1 MKRKYKWWMV
11 LLFVVGIVLISL
23 NVAILITGNTYIYKA
38 LIFNYVNIDD
48 LDLFHTRT
56 IENSNGKGEPWSVS
70 ASYNKGRIPDTVRA
84 ELEKLESVAYLVI
97 KDDSIRY
104 EEYWD
109 HYSEKSLSNS
119 FSMAKSVIGLLIGI
133 AHDEGKIKS
142 LDEPIGNYLE
152 DYKEGLA
159 AQTTIRDVLM
169 MSSGSNWDESY
180 SSLFSITT
188 KAYYGSSLEKLL
200 HEEVKIDEQ
209 PGRIWNYKSGDTQML
224 AFILEKATGQHVA
237 DYASEKLWIPIGAEF
252 PAQWSLDSKDG
263 HEKAFCCIYSN
274 ARDFARIGK
283 LMLDSGNWNGRQ
295 LISKDF
301 VRQAISPNNLVYDDD
316 TTSRVT
322 SYGYQWWLMNYKEHP
337 IFYMRGLLGQY
348 VFVIPDQ
355 RMIVVRLGKQ
365 REKIQVNRIPLEVN
379 YILEGALSV
388 GN

>member
-1 MKRKYKWWMV
+1 MKRKNRFWVILVWIFV
-11 LLFVVGIVLISL
+11 ILLVSANI
-23 NVAILITGNTYIYKA
+23 AILVSGNTFVYKA
-38 LIFNYVNIDD
+38 LVFNYVNIDD

-56 IENSNGKGEPWSVS
+56 VHNGTPQPWQISK
-70 ASYNKGRIPDTVRA
+70 SYNKGVIPDSVRK
-84 ELEKLESVAYLVI
+84 ELEKLESVAFLVI

-142 LDEPIGNYLE
+142 LDEPIGNYLD

-169 MSSGSNWDESY
+169 MSSGSSWDESY

-188 KAYYGSSLEKLL
+188 KGYYGSNLEKLL
-200 HEEVKIDEQ
+200 HNEVKIVEK
-209 PGRIWNYKSGDTQML
+209 PGRIWNYKSGDTQLL
-224 AFILEKATGQHVA
+224 AFILEKATGKHVA
-237 DYASEKLWIPIGAEF
+237 DYASEKLWIPVGAELS
-252 PAQWSLDSKDG
+252 AEWSLDQKDG

-295 LISKDF
+295 LVSKDF
-301 VRQAISPNNLVYDDD
+301 VRQALNPNNLLYDDD
-316 TTSRVT
+316 TTSHVT
-322 SYGYQWWLMNYKEHP
+322 SYGYQWWLMEYKAHP

-348 VFVIPDQ
+348 VFVIPDE

-388 GN
+388 CR

>member
-1 MKRKYKWWMV
+1 MIIGV
-11 LLFVVGIVLISL
+11 LLISV
-23 NVAILITGNTYIYKA
+23 NIAILVTGSTYVYKA

-48 LDLFHTRT
+48 LDLFHTRAVK
-56 IENSNGKGEPWSVS
+56 NGKGEPWPVS
-70 ASYNKGRIPDTVRA
+70 ALYNKGKLPDSVRA

-142 LDEPIGNYLE
+142 LDEPIGNYLD

-188 KAYYGSSLEKLL
+188 KGYYGSNLEKLMRK
-200 HEEVKIDEQ
+200 EVKIDEE

-224 AFILEKATGQHVA
+224 AFILEKATGMHVA
-237 DYASEKLWIPIGAEF
+237 DYASEKLWIPIGAEV
-252 PAQWSLDSKDG
+252 PAQWSLDTKDG
-263 HEKAFCCIYSN
+263 KEKAFCCLYSN

-283 LMLDSGNWNGRQ
+283 LMLDSGSWKGRQ

-301 VRQAISPNNLVYDDD
+301 VRRAISANNLVYDDD

-322 SYGYQWWLMNYKEHP
+322 SYGYHWWLMNYKEHP

-348 VFVIPDQ
+348 VFVIPEL

-388 GN
+388 CN